1 MRAHLLPRHD
11 CPLTLQAHDAP
22 ILHLSFSHPIHGV
35 LLASCSHDR
44 TVRIWEEQ
52 LSPSSAGTAPPPPKW
67 IERGVLTGAKGSVR
81 SVEFAPP
88 NPAYGLRVASIS
100 TDSHLRVH
108 TSLDPDL
115 NDWSLAHD
123 VHIPSLH
130 APGAGDDAGA
140 SAQPTVDGATP
151 AEAATGGWGLSWC
164 REKWWGSVVAVFA
177 GNSPVAKIVQLDS
190 VPAALLNLRPIS
202 SSPLTAIAWA
212 PSCGR
217 SYHLIATGARDGTV
231 RIWRV
236 EPPSDDDDG
245 PKNWSA
251 EAVAE
256 FPKGARV
263 GMVEWN
269 ATGTTLT
276 TSDDEGVIRI
286 YKPTY
291 AKNWKLLGKMTAEE
305 PPAEE

>member
-1 MRAHLLPRHD
+1 M
-11 CPLTLQAHDAP
+11 
-22 ILHLSFSHPIHGV
+22 
-35 LLASCSHDR
+35 
-44 TVRIWEEQ
+44 RIWEEQ
-52 LSPSSAGTAPPPPKW
+52 LPAAGSTAAPKW
-67 IERGVLTGAKGSVR
+67 IERGTLTGAKGSVR

-123 VHIPSLH
+123 VHVPSL
-130 APGAGDDAGA
+130 A
-140 SAQPTVDGATP
+140 SEDVPETQGATP
-151 AEAATGGWGLSWC
+151 AEAATGGWALSWC
-164 REKWWGSVVAVFA
+164 REKWWGSVVAVFT
-177 GNSPVAKIVQLDS
+177 GNSPIARIIQLDAT
-190 VPAALLNLRPIS
+190 PTALLNLRPPGV
-202 SSPLTAIAWA
+202 SPLTAIAWA

-231 RIWRV
+231 RIWRA

-245 PKNWSA
+245 GKWTA
-251 EAVAE
+251 ETVAE
-256 FPKGARV
+256 FPKGARI